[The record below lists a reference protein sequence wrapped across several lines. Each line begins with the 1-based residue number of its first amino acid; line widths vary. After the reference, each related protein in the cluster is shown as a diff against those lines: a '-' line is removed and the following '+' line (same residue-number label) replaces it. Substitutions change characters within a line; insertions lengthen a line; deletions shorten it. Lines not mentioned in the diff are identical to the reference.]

1 MNNNGKA
8 RKKAY
13 EEKQVKQAQKVI
25 KWIIGVLA
33 VLAIAVA
40 SYSMWL
46 VS

>member
-8 RKKAY
+8 LKKAY
-13 EEKQVKQAQKVI
+13 VERHEKQAQKVI

>member
-1 MNNNGKA
+1 MNTNGKA

-13 EEKQVKQAQKVI
+13 EEKQEKQAQKVI

-40 SYSMWL
+40 GYSMCL